1 MLMSHSA
8 SPPGVRR
15 ARKDPP
21 RAPWLFAFSTTTW
34 APHEAVLG
42 HTFQLSCSRLQR
54 GRAQL
59 SLTWQEGIKRC
70 FHLWLRPPAA
80 LLNLVLPEHQAPP
93 NHLATEAHKL
103 KPSFL
108 RCYFLGCLEV
118 VCKLSG
124 EKGQAAAERFGKP
137 ASWRRGWRALSAAG
151 EGSARTSSAT
161 PEEPQSKTSRD
172 KETRPECF
180 SLSKNKQ
187 QQKSR
192 KLNPRP
198 SSGSAENYE
207 AGFSQRSLQL
217 TSGYC
222 W

>member
-1 MLMSHSA
+1 MSPSVGTA
-8 SPPGVRR
+8 LAKTLFQSYLS
-15 ARKDPP
+15 DP
-21 RAPWLFAFSTTTW
+21 R
-34 APHEAVLG
+34 EV
-42 HTFQLSCSRLQR
+42 
-54 GRAQL
+54 
-59 SLTWQEGIKRC
+59 QEGCSFLGRWKSM
-70 FHLWLRPPAA
+70 LQTAA
-80 LLNLVLPEHQAPP
+80 LAPLLIWVLSQTPP

-108 RCYFLGCLEV
+108 RYYFLGCLEV

-124 EKGQAAAERFGKP
+124 EKGQAAAEHFGKP
-137 ASWRRGWRALSAAG
+137 ASWRRGWRALSAVG

-161 PEEPQSKTSRD
+161 PEEPQSKTSGD

-207 AGFSQRSLQL
+207 AGFSQRSSQL
-217 TSGYC
+217 ISGYC